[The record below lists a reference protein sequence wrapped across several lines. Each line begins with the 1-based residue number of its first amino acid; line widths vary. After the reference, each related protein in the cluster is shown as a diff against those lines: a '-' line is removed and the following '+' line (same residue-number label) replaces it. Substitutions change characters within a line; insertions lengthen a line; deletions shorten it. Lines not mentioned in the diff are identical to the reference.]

1 MKGKLSPPG
10 RALLFP
16 AAGLRAAGLQSLA
29 ALERRS
35 SHGIPPL
42 CPPRQVGL
50 RAARQHSWLGNGY
63 LWATGKV
70 SHLRITHSQRVCVKK
85 ECRQRETQ
93 WLSFHA
99 LQIMSA
105 KVCFG

>member
-1 MKGKLSPPG
+1 MKGKLSPPV